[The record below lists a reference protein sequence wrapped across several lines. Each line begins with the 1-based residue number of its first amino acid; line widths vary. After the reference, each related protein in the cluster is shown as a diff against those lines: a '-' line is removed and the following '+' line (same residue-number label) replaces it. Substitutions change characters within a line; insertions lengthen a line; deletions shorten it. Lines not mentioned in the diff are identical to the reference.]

1 MNLSAIIRGKWLACS
16 MYFGIIKAKTLD
28 KADFMETKG
37 HCESKKERIR
47 PLQIATARPW
57 LLLCAMVF
65 EEIAQVSIDDV
76 DSESFDLE
84 IMSGA

>member
-1 MNLSAIIRGKWLACS
+1 
-16 MYFGIIKAKTLD
+16 
-28 KADFMETKG
+28 METKG
-37 HCESKKERIR
+37 HSESKKERIR

-65 EEIAQVSIDDV
+65 EEMAQVSIDDV